1 MSVKILGLNG
11 EPLPPSNAKLK
22 FNALSGSGRT
32 PYDAADSY
40 SDQLANWQPALWS
53 PDNEINIYRDRIV
66 SRMRD
71 LARNDGW
78 AAGAVTDG

>member
-1 MSVKILGLNG
+1 M
-11 EPLPPSNAKLK
+11 
-22 FNALSGSGRT
+22 

-71 LARNDGW
+71 LTETMG
-78 AAGAVTDG
+78 GHQGQ